1 MTLLPAATSEDQSG
15 GAVSPGLHTC
25 PCCGTGNR
33 STAKFC
39 DTCGGILQQASAPVA
54 PQPSEDELKYVTVLF
69 ADIVGS
75 TELVAGQPAEE
86 AKAVL
91 MPAVTVMTD
100 AVQAFGGSL
109 NTILGDG
116 VMALFGVPFSQE
128 DHASRACCAAFR
140 MHEAAALLR
149 PPIQLRIGLA
159 SGQTLLSASTAA
171 AGAYPAFGVTI
182 HLASR
187 LQTLAKPG
195 ETLCAASTRALTNPS
210 ITLAPLG
217 PQALRGL
224 GEQQDV
230 FAVTGVDSGGLRFD
244 GPARGLSPYVGRDK
258 ELSQLATCAQA
269 VEAGTPA
276 VILIVGDAGAGKSR
290 LAWEFT
296 HRLPNTWRIVQAE
309 AVSYGRDV
317 PYQLIGT
324 LLRSVLSI
332 DPRDEAVA
340 SVGRVRSRLIELDYP
355 SDSAPALLS
364 LLALPLGDDARAWD
378 VLDPLRRRDMLQN
391 AVGALLTALAR
402 RDPALLLI
410 EDLQWADEESLRLL
424 DVAAAPGTRLLVL
437 ATHRPDFVSPWTQP
451 AQQVALHPLSLDS
464 MSRLVN
470 QAFPGLISTA
480 LHDVLIERS
489 AGNPFFLE
497 ELSRDALTTTMGTQ
511 GVSTDEPGVPS
522 TIQSVIAARIDRL
535 GPAGKR
541 LLVTASALGN
551 LFSRQM
557 LQATVQGVRGT
568 AFQEQ
573 VQALCDAGMLRV
585 SRDPSDEVRFSH
597 ALIQEVA
604 YSGLPRAR
612 RRSLHRDIV
621 RSITRSQALDRLG
634 EQAEMLAYHA
644 ARGEAWEDLIAAG
657 RIAGRRAASRSAYV
671 EAARF
676 FTQAIDACGKLPP
689 EPQALTDEIDLRFE
703 LRSSLFP
710 TAGIS
715 GSLDNSTQAERLAR
729 QLGDRHRLGWA
740 TAYVARDL
748 QLVGRPGAAMGTA
761 ARARDLADGD
771 HHLISAAG
779 FYSSHAAYAQGNYAM
794 AATTLQG
801 LIADLETQ
809 DPTAWAGHSG
819 PSGIF
824 YRCWLIWSLA
834 RLGRHADAAAA
845 AAETRRLADEA
856 RLPLSRTIAH
866 LCEGFA
872 WAHAG
877 YLAEAEETL
886 RISLSLC
893 RKWELFAWSTNILSC
908 LGHVLCRRGQFDEG
922 LDLLGQA
929 IERTRTSG
937 ILVSHA
943 NELAWLAEAHRH
955 AGRPVIAAQH
965 ATEAVEVARQHEE
978 RGNEA
983 LATLVLG
990 EALADGGSAELSR
1003 THIAAALRLA
1013 NEAGMVPLV
1022 ERCRAALAGFNGG
1035 AMPGQGL
1042 IRGYA
1047 HARS

>member
-1 MTLLPAATSEDQSG
+1 MPVRSSGAQG
-15 GAVSPGLHTC
+15 GAAAPSGRPVCPG
-25 PCCGTGNR
+25 CGNGNR
-33 STAKFC
+33 VTAKFC
-39 DTCGGILQQASAPVA
+39 DTCGSLLPQAPAAP
-54 PQPSEDELKYVTVLF
+54 PPPEDELKYVTVLF

-75 TELVAGQPAEE
+75 TELVASQPAEE

-91 MPAVTVMTD
+91 MPAVTAMTD

-128 DHASRACCAAFR
+128 DHASRACCAALR

-195 ETLCAASTRALTNPS
+195 TTLCAASTRALTNPS
-210 ITLAPLG
+210 IQLVPLG

-230 FAVTGVDSGGLRFD
+230 FAVIGVDSGGLRFD

-276 VILIVGDAGAGKSR
+276 MVLIVGDAGAGKSR

-296 HRLPNTWRIVQAE
+296 HRLPKTWQVVQAE

-332 DPRDEAVA
+332 DPRDDAVA
-340 SVGRVRSRLIELDYP
+340 SVGRVRSRLTELDYP

-378 VLDPLRRRDMLQN
+378 ALDPLRRRDLLQD

-424 DVAAAPGTRLLVL
+424 DVAAALGTQLLVL
-437 ATHRPDFVSPWTQP
+437 ATHRTDFVSTWTQP
-451 AQQVALHPLSLDS
+451 AQQVALHPLSPDS
-464 MSRLVN
+464 MSQLLQ

-480 LHDVLIERS
+480 LRDVLIERS

-497 ELSRDALTTTMGTQ
+497 ELSRDALTTTTGTTTAGTQ

-522 TIQSVIAARIDRL
+522 TIQAVIAARIDRL
-535 GPAGKR
+535 GPAGKQ

-551 LFSRQM
+551 LFSRQI
-557 LQATVQGVRGT
+557 LQATVQGVRDT

-585 SRDPSDEVRFSH
+585 SHDLSDEVRFSH

-621 RSITRSQALDRLG
+621 RSITRSQALDRLA

-644 ARGEAWEDLIAAG
+644 ARGEAWEDLIAAA

-676 FTQAIDACGKLPP
+676 FTQAIDACAKLPP

-771 HHLISAAG
+771 HHLISAAT
-779 FYSSHAAYAQGNYAM
+779 FYSAHAAYAQGNYAM

-809 DPTAWAGHSG
+809 DPTTWAGHSG

-877 YLAEAEETL
+877 HLPEAEETL

-908 LGHVLCRRGQFDEG
+908 LGHVLCYRGQFDEG

-929 IERTRTSG
+929 IERSRASG

-965 ATEAVEVARQHEE
+965 ATEAIAVAVQHEE

-990 EALADGGSAELSR
+990 EALADGGSADLSR

-1013 NEAGMVPLV
+1013 TEAGMVPLV

-1035 AMPGQGL
+1035 ATPRQGPL
-1042 IRGYA
+1042 RGYA
-1047 HARS
+1047 CARS

>member
-1 MTLLPAATSEDQSG
+1 MPS
-15 GAVSPGLHTC
+15 GLHVC
-25 PCCGTGNR
+25 PDCGNGNR
-33 STAKFC
+33 GTAKFC
-39 DTCGGILQQASAPVA
+39 DTCGSLLKQVSAPAV

-69 ADIVGS
+69 ADIVDS

-86 AKAVL
+86 AQAIL
-91 MPAVTVMTD
+91 MPAVTAMTD
-100 AVQAFGGSL
+100 AVRAFGGSL

-116 VMALFGVPFSQE
+116 VMVLFGVPFSQE

-140 MHEAAALLR
+140 MHEAVALLH
-149 PPIQLRIGLA
+149 PPVKLRIGIA
-159 SGQTLLSASTAA
+159 SGQTLLTTSTAA

-182 HLASR
+182 HRASR
-187 LQTLAKPG
+187 LQTIAKPG
-195 ETLCAASTRALTNPS
+195 TTLCAESTRALTNPS
-210 ITLAPLG
+210 IQLVPLG
-217 PQALRGL
+217 PQTLRGL
-224 GEQQDV
+224 GQQQSV
-230 FAVTGVDSGGLRFD
+230 FAVTGVDSGSLRFG
-244 GPARGLSPYVGRDK
+244 GPARGLSPYVGREK
-258 ELSQLATCAQA
+258 ELSQLTTCAQA
-269 VEAGTPA
+269 VEAGAPA
-276 VILIVGDAGAGKSR
+276 TVLIVGDAGAGKSR

-296 HRLPNTWRIVQAE
+296 HRLPKTWRVIQAE

-332 DPRDEAVA
+332 DAREEADA
-340 SVGRVRSRLIELDYP
+340 SVGRVRSRLTELDYP
-355 SDSAPALLS
+355 ADFAPALLS
-364 LLALPLGDDARAWD
+364 LLALPLGDDAGAWD
-378 VLDPLRRRDMLQN
+378 ALDPQCRRDRLRDG
-391 AVGALLTALAR
+391 VGTLLTGLAR

-410 EDLQWADEESLRLL
+410 EDLQWADDQSLRLL
-424 DVAAAPGTRLLVL
+424 DVAMAPGTRLLVL

-451 AQQVALHPLSLDS
+451 AQQIALNPLSSDS
-464 MSRLVN
+464 MSQLLQ
-470 QAFPGLISTA
+470 QAFPCLTSPA
-480 LHDVLIERS
+480 LRDVLIERS

-497 ELSRDALTTTMGTQ
+497 ELSRDALVTAMPVE
-511 GVSTDEPGVPS
+511 GVHTDGPGVPS
-522 TIQSVIAARIDRL
+522 TIQAIIAARIDRL
-535 GPAGKR
+535 DPAGKR

-557 LQATVQGVRGT
+557 LQAMAHGVRD
-568 AFQEQ
+568 AVFQGQ
-573 VQALCDAGMLRV
+573 VQALCDAGLLRTT
-585 SRDPSDEVRFSH
+585 RELHDEVRFSH

-604 YSGLPRAR
+604 YSGLPRTQR
-612 RRSLHRDIV
+612 RNLHRNVV
-621 RSITRSQALDRLG
+621 RMITRSQALDRVP
-634 EQAEMLAYHA
+634 EQAETLAYHA
-644 ARGEAWEDLIAAG
+644 ARGEAWEDLIVAA
-657 RIAGRRAASRSAYV
+657 RIAGRRAASRSAYS

-689 EPQALTDEIDLRFE
+689 EPRTLTDEIDLRFE

-715 GSLDNSTQAERLAR
+715 GSLDNSTKAERLAQ

-748 QLVGRPGAAMGTA
+748 QLVGRPGAAMETA
-761 ARARDLADGD
+761 ARAHDLADGD
-771 HHLISAAG
+771 HHLITAAAYFSG
-779 FYSSHAAYAQGNYAM
+779 HAAYALGNYAM

-801 LIADLETQ
+801 LIDDLEVR
-809 DPTAWAGHSG
+809 DPTAWTGTPG
-819 PSGIF
+819 PSIIF

-834 RLGRHADAAAA
+834 RLGRHAAAAAA
-845 AAETRRLADEA
+845 AAEMRRLADEA

-877 YLAEAEETL
+877 HLPEAEETL
-886 RISLSLC
+886 RVSLSLC

-929 IERTRTSG
+929 IERTRASG

-943 NELAWLAEAHRH
+943 NELAWLAEAHRY
-955 AGRPVIAAQH
+955 AGRPGIAMQH
-965 ATEAVEVARQHEE
+965 ATKAVEVARQHEE

-990 EALADGGSAELSR
+990 EALADYGSADLSR
-1003 THIAAALRLA
+1003 THIAASLRLA
-1013 NEAGMVPLV
+1013 IETGMVPLV
-1022 ERCRAALAGFNGG
+1022 ERCRAALAGFIGG

-1042 IRGYA
+1042 IRGYVF
-1047 HARS
+1047 ARS

>member
-1 MTLLPAATSEDQSG
+1 MPS
-15 GAVSPGLHTC
+15 GLHVC
-25 PCCGTGNR
+25 PDCGSGNR
-33 STAKFC
+33 GTAKFC
-39 DTCGGILQQASAPVA
+39 DTCGGRLPQVAAPAV

-86 AKAVL
+86 AQAIL
-91 MPAVTVMTD
+91 MPAVTAMTD

-140 MHEAAALLR
+140 MHEAVALLH
-149 PPIQLRIGLA
+149 PPVKLRIGLA
-159 SGQTLLSASTAA
+159 SGQTLLTASTAA

-187 LQTLAKPG
+187 LQAIAEPST
-195 ETLCAASTRALTNPS
+195 TLCAESTRALINPS
-210 ITLAPLG
+210 IQLVPLG

-224 GEQQDV
+224 GQHQSV
-230 FAVTGVDSGGLRFD
+230 FAVTGVDSGGLRFG
-244 GPARGLSPYVGRDK
+244 GPARGLSPHVGREK

-276 VILIVGDAGAGKSR
+276 TVLIVGDAGAGKSR

-296 HRLPNTWRIVQAE
+296 QRLPKTWRVVQAE

-324 LLRSVLSI
+324 LLRSVLSV
-332 DPRDEAVA
+332 DAREDADA
-340 SVGRVRSRLIELDYP
+340 SAGRVRSRLTELDYP
-355 SDSAPALLS
+355 ADFAPALLS
-364 LLALPLGDDARAWD
+364 LLALPLGDDARTWD
-378 VLDPLRRRDMLQN
+378 ALDPQCRRDRLRDG
-391 AVGALLTALAR
+391 VETLLTALAR

-410 EDLQWADEESLRLL
+410 EDLQWADDQSLRLL
-424 DVAAAPGTRLLVL
+424 DVAAAHGTRLLVL

-451 AQQVALHPLSLDS
+451 AQQVALHPLSSDS
-464 MSRLVN
+464 MGQLLQ
-470 QAFPGLISTA
+470 QAFPGLTSPA
-480 LHDVLIERS
+480 LRDVLIERS

-497 ELSRDALTTTMGTQ
+497 ELSRDALATAMPVP
-511 GVSTDEPGVPS
+511 GVHTDGPGVPS
-522 TIQSVIAARIDRL
+522 TIQAIIAARIDRL
-535 GPAGKR
+535 DPAGKR

-557 LQATVQGVRGT
+557 LQAMAHGVREAVFHG
-568 AFQEQ
+568 Q
-573 VQALCDAGMLRV
+573 VQALCDAGLLRTT
-585 SRDPSDEVRFSH
+585 RELHDEVRFSH

-604 YSGLPRAR
+604 YSGLPRTQR
-612 RRSLHRDIV
+612 RNLHRNIV
-621 RSITRSQALDRLG
+621 RMITRSQALDRVP
-634 EQAEMLAYHA
+634 EQAETLAYHA
-644 ARGEAWEDLIAAG
+644 ARGEAWEDLIVAA
-657 RIAGRRAASRSAYV
+657 RIAGRRAASRSAYS

-689 EPQALTDEIDLRFE
+689 EREALADEIDLRFE

-740 TAYVARDL
+740 TAYLSRDL
-748 QLVGRPGAAMGTA
+748 QLVGRPGAAMATA

-771 HHLISAAG
+771 HHLITAAAYFSG
-779 FYSSHAAYAQGNYAM
+779 HAAYALGNYAM

-801 LIADLETQ
+801 LIDDLEVR
-809 DPTAWAGHSG
+809 DPTAWTGTPG
-819 PSGIF
+819 PSIIF

-834 RLGRHADAAAA
+834 RLGRHAEAAAA
-845 AAETRRLADEA
+845 AAEMRRLADEA

-877 YLAEAEETL
+877 HLAKAEETL
-886 RISLSLC
+886 RVSLSLC

-908 LGHVLCRRGQFDEG
+908 LGHILCRCGQFDEG

-929 IERTRTSG
+929 IERTRASG

-943 NELAWLAEAHRH
+943 NELAWLAEAHRG
-955 AGRPVIAAQH
+955 AGRSGIAIQH
-965 ATEAVEVARQHEE
+965 ATEAVEVARQLEE

-990 EALADGGSAELSR
+990 EALADEGSADLSR
-1003 THIAAALRLA
+1003 THIAAALCLA
-1013 NEAGMVPLV
+1013 IETGMVPLID
-1022 ERCRAALAGFNGG
+1022 RCRAALAGFNGG

-1047 HARS
+1047 NARS

>member
-1 MTLLPAATSEDQSG
+1 MPS
-15 GAVSPGLHTC
+15 GLHVC
-25 PCCGTGNR
+25 PECGSGNR
-33 STAKFC
+33 GTAKFC
-39 DTCGGILQQASAPVA
+39 DTCGSLLRQVSAPA
-54 PQPSEDELKYVTVLF
+54 EPQPSEDELKYVTVLF

-86 AKAVL
+86 AQAIL
-91 MPAVTVMTD
+91 MPAVTAMTA

-140 MHEAAALLR
+140 MHAAVALLN
-149 PPIQLRIGLA
+149 PPIKLRIGIA
-159 SGQTLLSASTAA
+159 SGQTLLTTSTAA

-182 HLASR
+182 HRASR
-187 LQTLAKPG
+187 LQTIAKPG
-195 ETLCAASTRALTNPS
+195 TTLCAESTRALINPS
-210 ITLAPLG
+210 IQLVPLG

-224 GEQQDV
+224 GKHQSV
-230 FAVTGVDSGGLRFD
+230 FAVTGVDSGGVDSGGVYSGGLRFG
-244 GPARGLSPYVGRDK
+244 GPARGLSPHVGREK
-258 ELSQLATCAQA
+258 ELSQLTTCAQA

-276 VILIVGDAGAGKSR
+276 TVLIVGDAGAGKSR

-296 HRLPNTWRIVQAE
+296 HRLPKTWRVVQAE

-332 DPRDEAVA
+332 DARAEADA
-340 SVGRVRSRLIELDYP
+340 SVGRVRSRLTELDYP
-355 SDSAPALLS
+355 ADFAPALLS
-364 LLALPLGDDARAWD
+364 LLALPLGDDAGAWD
-378 VLDPLRRRDMLQN
+378 ALDPQRRRDMLRDG
-391 AVGALLTALAR
+391 VGTLLTALAR
-402 RDPALLLI
+402 HDPALLLI
-410 EDLQWADEESLRLL
+410 EDLQWADDQSLRLL
-424 DVAAAPGTRLLVL
+424 DVAAANGTRLLVL

-451 AQQVALHPLSLDS
+451 AQQVALHPLSSDS
-464 MSRLVN
+464 MGQLLQ
-470 QAFPGLISTA
+470 QAFPCLTSPA
-480 LHDVLIERS
+480 LRDVLIERS

-497 ELSRDALTTTMGTQ
+497 ELSRDALATAMPVP
-511 GVSTDEPGVPS
+511 GVHTGVHTDGPGVPS
-522 TIQSVIAARIDRL
+522 TIQAIIAARIDRL
-535 GPAGKR
+535 DPAGKR

-557 LQATVQGVRGT
+557 LQAIAHGVRD
-568 AFQEQ
+568 AVFQGQ
-573 VQALCDAGMLRV
+573 VQALCDAGLLRTT
-585 SRDPSDEVRFSH
+585 RELHDEVRFGH

-604 YSGLPRAR
+604 YSGLPRTQR
-612 RRSLHRDIV
+612 RNLHRNIV
-621 RSITRSQALDRLG
+621 RMITRSQALDRVP
-634 EQAEMLAYHA
+634 EQAETLAYHA
-644 ARGEAWEDLIAAG
+644 ARGEAWEDLIVAA
-657 RIAGRRAASRSAYV
+657 RIAGRRAASRSAYS

-689 EPQALTDEIDLRFE
+689 EPQTLTDEIDLRFE

-715 GSLDNSTQAERLAR
+715 SSLDNSTRAERLAQ

-748 QLVGRPGAAMGTA
+748 QLVGRPGESMATA
-761 ARARDLADGD
+761 ARAHDLADGD
-771 HHLISAAG
+771 HHLITAAAYFSG
-779 FYSSHAAYAQGNYAM
+779 HAAYALGNYAM

-801 LIADLETQ
+801 LIDDLEVR
-809 DPTAWAGHSG
+809 DPTAWTGVPG
-819 PSGIF
+819 PSIIF

-845 AAETRRLADEA
+845 AAEMRRLADEA
-856 RLPLSRTIAH
+856 RLPLARTIAH

-877 YLAEAEETL
+877 HLPEAEATL
-886 RISLSLC
+886 RVSLSLC
-893 RKWELFAWSTNILSC
+893 RKWELFGWSTNILSC

-922 LDLLGQA
+922 LDMLGQA

-943 NELAWLAEAHRH
+943 NELAWLAEAHRG
-955 AGRPVIAAQH
+955 AGRPGIAIQH

-990 EALADGGSAELSR
+990 EALADEGSADLSR
-1003 THIAAALRLA
+1003 THIAAALCLA
-1013 NEAGMVPLV
+1013 IETGMVPLIN
-1022 ERCRAALAGFNGG
+1022 RCRAGLAGFNGG

-1047 HARS
+1047 NARS